1 MSATTLA
8 YLVTYCVFSLYTKQ
22 LGRQSDGAVLL
33 LASMLA
39 CAIVWVLGLL
49 VWEGWRRWVESNS
62 TRKDAAVLA
71 HLRTQNIHIT
81 PAVKPPPFSLHQL
94 WQRLFHPD
102 TQQAAAASATILL
115 ASTQAYGQPDVSLLL
130 PLLLMKGGPNI
141 WGVLLSWLRGEGVT
155 LRARVVLGLAVT
167 AVVAVLWHKL
177 DFHAQLGVGVALM
190 CASVYVLAYY
200 PKLAVMS
207 RYRGDVGFLVTEMTG
222 TLLFAVPAAVVLVM
236 ATALWKHQPVAPL
249 LQQAGHLMLNWKLWI
264 MAVASEGAGLFGG
277 LIFMAKMASA
287 LSVSINRC
295 TSLLGGF
302 LATLILWA
310 GGRDVSWMRAV
321 WDYIAAPQNRPELVG
336 VAAMLLALL
345 IGLGGRER
353 KGGVGG
359 GGVGRSVK
367 AVTEPTVMWLPE
379 AVTPR

>member
-39 CAIVWVLGLL
+39 CAAVWLSGLL
-49 VWEGWRRWVESNS
+49 VWEGWRRWTESRHS
-62 TRKDAAVLA
+62 ARDAAVLA
-71 HLRTQNIHIT
+71 HLRKQNIHIT
-81 PAVKPPPFSLHQL
+81 PATKPAPFSLHQL

-102 TQQAAAASATILL
+102 TLQAAAASATILL
-115 ASTQAYGQPDVSLLL
+115 ASTLAYGQPDVSLLL

-190 CASVYVLAYY
+190 CATVYVLAYY
-200 PKLAVMS
+200 PKLSVMS
-207 RYRGDVGFLVTEMTG
+207 RYRGDVGFLITEMTG
-222 TLLFAVPAAVVLVM
+222 TLIFAVPAALALVM
-236 ATALWKHQPVAPL
+236 ATAAWKHQPVAPML
-249 LQQAGHLMLNWKLWI
+249 GQVGHLLMNWKLWL
-264 MAVASEGAGLFGG
+264 MALASEGAGLFGG
-277 LIFMAKMASA
+277 LIFMAPMASA

-310 GGRDVSWMRAV
+310 GGRDVSWVHGV
-321 WDYIAAPQNRPELVG
+321 WDYVTAPQNRPELVG

-345 IGLGGRER
+345 IGLGGRGDG
-353 KGGVGG
+353 K
-359 GGVGRSVK
+359 GRSDKGSGRV
-367 AVTEPTVMWLPE
+367 AATATEPTVMWLPE
-379 AVTPR
+379 TATR